1 MSLQVLLPHELLQ
14 KERAI
19 NTLKQRV
26 MHNQYWYEARD
37 IKLLGFNTLST
48 ETQQT
53 RERDVTTIER

>member
-1 MSLQVLLPHELLQ
+1 MSCF
-14 KERAI
+14 KERVI
-19 NTLKQRV
+19 NNLKQRV